1 MSSLTSKAA
10 QKELGLV
17 INDRGL
23 TVAVIPLT
31 VTDET
36 AFWLIKMTV
45 VICSRLSPS
54 RGQSSNHV
62 LLKLGQLC
70 SES

>member
-1 MSSLTSKAA
+1 MLCEEGDWWGWRVEQMSSLTSKAA

-23 TVAVIPLT
+23 TAAVIPLT

-36 AFWLIKMTV
+36 AF
-45 VICSRLSPS
+45 
-54 RGQSSNHV
+54 
-62 LLKLGQLC
+62 
-70 SES
+70 